1 MEPHP
6 RETPGKQPSKIL
18 RTLHLVLIVIYVC
31 VQAPE
36 IPPYYGQT
44 AVAGSNIFHFEE
56 GPLCPTRRY
65 MYTVTLLVDVHHIQ
79 VFLQ

>member
-6 RETPGKQPSKIL
+6 TDTPGKQPSKIL
-18 RTLHLVLIVIYVC
+18 RTLHLVPIVYVC

-44 AVAGSNIFHFEE
+44 AVAGFNIFHFEE